1 MNYYKKEMINL
12 KDKEINI
19 EVFKESYRIRFKIY
33 NNNYRMQKMNMIE

>member
-1 MNYYKKEMINL
+1 MKYYKKEMINL

-33 NNNYRMQKMNMIE
+33 NNNYQMEKMNMIE